1 MALEV
6 VKAENDMVKAY
17 QGVEAC
23 QDLLHSAVIHLKDS
37 EAMLKVLVASHSTL
51 NNKID
56 KIGERMLVVAIAT
69 LFVLVLVLLV
79 LSVK

>member
-23 QDLLHSAVIHLKDS
+23 QDLLHSVVIHLKDS
-37 EAMLKVLVASHSTL
+37 EAMLKALVDSHATL
-51 NNKID
+51 NNNIE
-56 KIGERMLVVAIAT
+56 KIGERLLVVAAAK

-79 LSVK
+79 K